1 MLQAIGNKQ
10 LQEEFRGILKPF
22 YGVLKTMDGHIRF
35 AMLTGVTKF
44 GKVSVFSDLNNL
56 KDISM
61 LPQYASLCGL
71 TESEIYRYMEEGI
84 QNLAATQ
91 HLTYDGT
98 CRKLKV
104 LYDGYHFTPGSEGI
118 YNPFS
123 ILRTMDSGIFG
134 SYWFETGTPT
144 YLVTLLKQGKCDLS
158 EISSAVTDV
167 ETLDSIYGDDEPI
180 PVIYQSGYLTIKG
193 YNPRFESYTLGFPNK
208 EVEEGFMKFL
218 VPYYTPIRKSATN
231 FEIQKFVRE
240 IETGNVDAFMTRLQS
255 FMADTPYEL
264 IRDQELHYQNVL
276 FIVSKLLGF
285 YVQAE
290 YRTSQGRIDRTVRI
304 RHAKSPQYRSQL
316 LQPDTQHRPLAR
328 QRITDSSNFPLTTIY
343 KIIFPYREVYRGKS
357 IIEPLILTAYRLSGK
372 SCLNLAMRRSG
383 QSPTG
388 SIGVRKQR
396 CMPGISWQRMAPMSV
411 LLS

>member
-1 MLQAIGNKQ
+1 MDEYDKPLLQAIGNKP
-10 LQEEFRGILKPF
+10 LQEEYRNILKPF

-61 LPQYASLCGL
+61 LPQYVSICGL
-71 TESEIYRYMEEGI
+71 TESEIHQYMEEGI
-84 QNLAATQ
+84 QNLADTQ
-91 HLTYDGT
+91 HLTYDET
-98 CRKLKV
+98 CRKLEE

-123 ILRTMDSGIFG
+123 ILRTMDSGIFA
-134 SYWFETGTPT
+134 SFWFETGTPT

-158 EISSAVTDV
+158 EMASTVTDV
-167 ETLDSIYGDDEPI
+167 ETLDSVYGDDEPI

-193 YNPRFESYTLGFPNK
+193 YDPEFETYTLGFPNK

-218 VPYYTPIRKSATN
+218 VPYYTPIRKSAAT
-231 FEIQKFVRE
+231 FEIKQFVMDIRS
-240 IETGNVDAFMTRLQS
+240 GNVDAFMTRLQS

-290 YRTSQGRIDRTVRI
+290 YRTSQGRIDL
-304 RHAKSPQYRSQL
+304 L
-316 LQPDTQHRPLAR
+316 LQTDKFVYIMEFKLEGSAEEALKQIEERGYAAPFASDTRKV
-328 QRITDSSNFPLTTIY
+328 IKVGVNFSSQTRNIDRWLVS
-343 KIIFPYREVYRGKS
+343 E
-357 IIEPLILTAYRLSGK
+357 
-372 SCLNLAMRRSG
+372 
-383 QSPTG
+383 
-388 SIGVRKQR
+388 
-396 CMPGISWQRMAPMSV
+396 
-411 LLS
+411 